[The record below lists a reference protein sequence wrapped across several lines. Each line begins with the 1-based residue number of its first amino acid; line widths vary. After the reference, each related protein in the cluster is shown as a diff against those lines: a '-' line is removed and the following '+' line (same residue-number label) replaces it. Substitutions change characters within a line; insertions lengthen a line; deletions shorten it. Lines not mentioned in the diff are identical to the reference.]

1 MERHKKQHEEIAE
14 NKKESF
20 PCDICQKVFTKQLNL
35 RVHKRRHKN
44 DPPDNQ
50 LYEQF
55 IAENFDMS
63 CDQCDVKFTAFHDAQ
78 RHYKDAHNVDNGW
91 IKCCG
96 KKLKKLSLV
105 RDHINT
111 HLNPEFF
118 KYVSL
123 VCLCFYQN

>member
-1 MERHKKQHEEIAE
+1 MEKHKKQHEAE
-14 NKKESF
+14 SRLETF
-20 PCDICQKVFTKQLNL
+20 PCDICQKVFAKEINL

-44 DPPDNQ
+44 DPPDNK

-63 CDQCDVKFTAFHDAQ
+63 CDQCDTKFTAFHDAQ
-78 RHYKDAHNVDNGW
+78 RHYKDKHNEDNGW

-111 HLNPEFF
+111 HLNPDFF
-118 KYVSL
+118 KYVNTIYSNQ
-123 VCLCFYQN
+123 FFH